1 MKIFVETILTISI
14 VGATCLNVLAKVC
27 TFTKYCSKLSNTV
40 KHRSHVWLR
49 EGCAV
54 ITSHNYQNLKQGDD
68 SVTRRGMLVAPRDCH
83 TRDTWPGW
91 CEYALSITI
100 IAAPAP
106 WLAATHSGAARG
118 NIAWQIE
125 IFLFTPWISHGAK
138 ATLWQ
143 VMFYCEH
150 KQITEVS
157 WRMVIINMIKLN
169 DIL

>member
-49 EGCAV
+49 EGSAV

-68 SVTRRGMLVAPRDCH
+68 SVTRRGMLVLPRDCH

-125 IFLFTPWISHGAK
+125 IFLFTPWIFLERLDGK
-138 ATLWQ
+138 LIYFERQ
-143 VMFYCEH
+143 
-150 KQITEVS
+150 QISEVS